1 MDRQIRICYFLED
14 IAQEG
19 FLKALVSRL
28 LKEKGIPPDCL
39 LHDVRNASGGRGKA
53 LGELRKFLM
62 DVSHQPDV
70 LVIAIDGNCRG
81 YREMR
86 EEIQR
91 AVQQTEY
98 PGPVVCA
105 VPDPHMERWYLADPN
120 ALQRI
125 LNVRPECPA
134 YKCERDRY
142 KQALREAFRQAGIV
156 APLGG
161 VEYGE
166 EIAWSIDI
174 FQVGKVDRGFK
185 HFADD
190 LDEATRHLW
199 PEGRE

>member
-1 MDRQIRICYFLED
+1 MDRQIYICYFLED

-53 LGELRKFLM
+53 LGELRRFLM
-62 DVSHQPDV
+62 DISRQPDV
-70 LVIAIDGNCRG
+70 LVVAIDGDCRG

-91 AVQQTEY
+91 TVKQAEY
-98 PGPVVCA
+98 PGPVACA
-105 VPDPHMERWYLADPN
+105 VPDPHMERWYLADPD
-120 ALQRI
+120 AFQRV
-125 LNVRPECPA
+125 LSVRPECPA

-142 KQALREAFRQAGIV
+142 KQALKEALRQAGIV

-166 EIAWSIDI
+166 EIAWSMDI
-174 FQVGKVDRGFK
+174 FQVGKADRGFK
-185 HFADD
+185 HFVDD
-190 LDEATRHLW
+190 LYEATRALW
-199 PEGRE
+199 SKGQE